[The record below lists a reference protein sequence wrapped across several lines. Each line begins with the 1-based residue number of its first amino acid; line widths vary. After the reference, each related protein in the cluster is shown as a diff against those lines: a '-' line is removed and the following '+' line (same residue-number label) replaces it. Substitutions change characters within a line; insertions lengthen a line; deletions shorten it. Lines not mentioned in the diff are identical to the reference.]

1 MSDKIK
7 KLLPEIIFLAAIFLF
22 IYTWAAVQPFNVSPD
37 EHMRYD
43 IVQYLLDHGK
53 LPHGGDPEIRD
64 PNWGISYAF
73 NPILAYM
80 YMAVFAKI
88 VSCFTD
94 QFETIV
100 LAARFGNVLLG
111 VGTAWL
117 TLKLGDHFFEKW
129 RKWLFAALV
138 MFLPGTVF
146 IFSYV
151 NTDGLAIFATVWI
164 LLFWA
169 RSMKQGW
176 TWKNCIGL
184 ASGLGLCAL
193 SYYNAYGVI
202 LASVFYFIL
211 DVLCFREKKWD
222 FKFLFSRG
230 FAIAGIALLIA
241 GWWFVRSY
249 IIYDGDILGMTTSSM
264 YSEMYAIEE
273 LKPSNRFRLSDT
285 EMSLPGMFF
294 FVPGQWLHNWT
305 MTVAVSFVGTFGYMT
320 VFMPFWL
327 TRCYFIVFILGVIGI
342 VMKLGQTFLI
352 RKREYLV
359 VRKEINGEPVKI
371 KMIQKKKE
379 LSKDALFHWCLVLT
393 AVIPLVLLIYYAYC
407 SDFQAQGRYLLPG
420 LMALMYFVTRGIDN
434 LLERFIKKEKIR
446 DYICMVLIILL
457 IVAAVF
463 TYVTVFKPSCVI
475 G

>member
-1 MSDKIK
+1 MSDKMK

-193 SYYNAYGVI
+193 RI
-202 LASVFYFIL
+202 LSSHTFKLLAQSRFRSICSAESAASAVQPF
-211 DVLCFREKKWD
+211 
-222 FKFLFSRG
+222 FSR
-230 FAIAGIALLIA
+230 
-241 GWWFVRSY
+241 W
-249 IIYDGDILGMTTSSM
+249 
-264 YSEMYAIEE
+264 
-273 LKPSNRFRLSDT
+273 
-285 EMSLPGMFF
+285 
-294 FVPGQWLHNWT
+294 GQ
-305 MTVAVSFVGTFGYMT
+305 S
-320 VFMPFWL
+320 
-327 TRCYFIVFILGVIGI
+327 IG
-342 VMKLGQTFLI
+342 K
-352 RKREYLV
+352 
-359 VRKEINGEPVKI
+359 
-371 KMIQKKKE
+371 
-379 LSKDALFHWCLVLT
+379 
-393 AVIPLVLLIYYAYC
+393 
-407 SDFQAQGRYLLPG
+407 
-420 LMALMYFVTRGIDN
+420 
-434 LLERFIKKEKIR
+434 
-446 DYICMVLIILL
+446 
-457 IVAAVF
+457 
-463 TYVTVFKPSCVI
+463 
-475 G
+475 